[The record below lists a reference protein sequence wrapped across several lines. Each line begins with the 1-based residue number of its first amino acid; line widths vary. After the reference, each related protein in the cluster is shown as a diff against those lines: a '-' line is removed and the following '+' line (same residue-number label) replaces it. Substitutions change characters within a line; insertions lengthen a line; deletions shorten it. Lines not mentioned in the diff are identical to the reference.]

1 MVESNHKKHKWRKSE
16 FGVRHVMLIQQVPD
30 PEFGVWH
37 LLYQHYVPDPEFA
50 FAPLVLLVVTFV
62 R

>member
-1 MVESNHKKHKWRKSE
+1 
-16 FGVRHVMLIQQVPD
+16 MLIQQVPD

-50 FAPLVLLVVTFV
+50 FAPLVLLVVTFYHV